1 MLKININN
9 ETSELVSVILG
20 SANSNGPTPSIKDCY
35 DPKSIEHILNGTYPI
50 EQDMINELKSFEN
63 ILVKY
68 GVKVYRPNQINN
80 YNQIFTRDISFV
92 IDDKIVLSN
101 MIDSRSLELSAVK
114 HILSEIPS
122 ENIIKLSSDCHVE
135 GGDVILFNNYIF
147 IGIYTGEDYPDYITA
162 RTNLNAA
169 NEIKK
174 NFPNKII
181 KTFEL
186 RKSNSSPKDNALHL
200 DCCFQPIGKDK
211 AIIYPGGFL
220 IKDEY
225 DWLVNFFGKENIFET
240 TKEEM
245 YNMNCNVFSISENV
259 IVSEN
264 NFSRLNQWLISK
276 GFVVEKIKYSEIAKQ
291 EGLLRCSTMP
301 LKRK

>member
-1 MLKININN
+1 MN
-9 ETSELVSVILG
+9 
-20 SANSNGPTPSIKDCY
+20 
-35 DPKSIEHILNGTYPI
+35 
-50 EQDMINELKSFEN
+50 
-63 ILVKY
+63 
-68 GVKVYRPNQINN
+68 
-80 YNQIFTRDISFV
+80 
-92 IDDKIVLSN
+92 
-101 MIDSRSLELSAVK
+101 AV
-114 HILSEIPS
+114 
-122 ENIIKLSSDCHVE
+122 
-135 GGDVILFNNYIF
+135 
-147 IGIYTGEDYPDYITA
+147 
-162 RTNLNAA
+162 
-169 NEIKK
+169 NEIKT

-264 NFSRLNQWLISK
+264 NLDLAQITGTGSDGRITRKDVEAYMASGNVAKKQSIDTAVQKEVKQKETPKATTGVSTSDLCFESGEGDRLII
-276 GFVVEKIKYSEIAKQ
+276 FAAAIIRV
-291 EGLLRCSTMP
+291 
-301 LKRK
+301 

>member
-147 IGIYTGEDYPDYITA
+147 IGIYTGEDYPNYITA

>member
-92 IDDKIVLSN
+92 IGDKIVLSN

>member
-35 DPKSIEHILNGTYPI
+35 DPKSIEHILNGTYPV

-174 NFPNKII
+174 IFPNKII